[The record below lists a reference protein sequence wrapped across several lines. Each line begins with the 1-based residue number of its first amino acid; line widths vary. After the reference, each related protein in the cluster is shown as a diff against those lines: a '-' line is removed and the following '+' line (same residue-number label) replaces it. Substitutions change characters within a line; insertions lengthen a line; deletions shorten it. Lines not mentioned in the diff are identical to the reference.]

1 MTLIH
6 RSNPSTFHGVMQ
18 IIYSAIYH
26 RGGSCGEKMDGGSGR
41 YRDGDGQLVSCFV
54 ELASCDHLR
63 KADETAY
70 DVIQTCLYEEKMYR

>member
-54 ELASCDHLR
+54 KLASCDLCR
-63 KADETAY
+63 G
-70 DVIQTCLYEEKMYR
+70 

>member
-26 RGGSCGEKMDGGSGR
+26 RGGSCGEKMGVLDGIGMAMVNLSHVSLSWHLVTFVGDESQKGR
-41 YRDGDGQLVSCFV
+41 RNGV
-54 ELASCDHLR
+54 
-63 KADETAY
+63 
-70 DVIQTCLYEEKMYR
+70 